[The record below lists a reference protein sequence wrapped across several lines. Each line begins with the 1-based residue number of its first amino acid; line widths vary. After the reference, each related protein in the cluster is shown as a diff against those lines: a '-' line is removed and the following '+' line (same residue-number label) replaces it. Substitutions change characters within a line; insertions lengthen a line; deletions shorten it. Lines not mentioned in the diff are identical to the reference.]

1 MASVVASDELK
12 PDAEG
17 DELFRMELE
26 HVTREFGGGAFSTK
40 PPIVA
45 VDDVSLTIDE
55 SDPKITTIAGESGS
69 GKTTLARLLMGTIR
83 PSSGTM
89 YYRGNDFTKLS
100 RGDSWRFR
108 QEVQSI
114 YQDPFGSYNPFYKVD
129 HVLEAPIN
137 HFKLASSRAERKR
150 KIEDALAMVGL
161 QPGDTLG
168 RFPHQLSGG
177 QRQRI
182 MVARAMLIRP
192 KLILADEPVS
202 MVDASL
208 RATILDSI
216 RRLNREVGISVVYI
230 THDLTTAL
238 QISDNILVMY
248 RGSVVEAG
256 AVERVILEPK
266 HPYTQLLIES
276 IPQPDPEN
284 KWGDEPPSPRFE
296 DFGSMMGCKFADRC
310 PHVMDMCGEA
320 QPPRYQVETHRQAQ
334 CYLYRDEAA
343 PMAAADLASIFQ
355 ARRAELNI

>member
-1 MASVVASDELK
+1 MSSVMETDEVM
-12 PDAEG
+12 DDSGEN
-17 DELFRMELE
+17 ELFRMELE

-45 VDDVSLTIDE
+45 VDDVSLTVDE

-89 YYRGNDFTKLS
+89 YYRGKDFTKLS
-100 RGDSWRFR
+100 RGDSWQFR

-129 HVLEAPIN
+129 HVLEAPIH
-137 HFKLASSRAERKR
+137 HFKLASSRADRKR
-150 KIEDALAMVGL
+150 MIEDALAMVGL

-296 DFGSMMGCKFADRC
+296 DFGSMRGCKFADRC

-320 QPPRYQVETHRQAQ
+320 QPPRYQVEAHRQAQ
-334 CYLYRDEAA
+334 CYLYRDESA

-355 ARRAELNI
+355 ARRAELNV

>member
-1 MASVVASDELK
+1 M
-12 PDAEG
+12 
-17 DELFRMELE
+17 RLE
-26 HVTREFGGGAFSTK
+26 HVTRTFGGGALSTK

-45 VDDVSLTIDE
+45 VDDVSLSIDE
-55 SDPKITTIAGESGS
+55 DEPKITTIAGESGS
-69 GKTTLARLLMGTIR
+69 GKTTLARLLMGTIS
-83 PSSGTM
+83 PSFGSM
-89 YYRGNDFTKLS
+89 YYRGKDFSKLS
-100 RGDSWRFR
+100 RRESWQFK

-129 HVLEAPIN
+129 HVLETPISR
-137 HFKLASSRAERKR
+137 FKLATSKQAKDQI
-150 KIEDALAMVGL
+150 IEEALAMVGL

-182 MVARAMLIRP
+182 MVARALLIKPR
-192 KLILADEPVS
+192 LILADEPVS

-216 RRLNREVGISVVYI
+216 RRLNREIGISVVYI

-248 RGSVVEAG
+248 RGSVVESG

-276 IPQPDPEN
+276 IPQPDPDN
-284 KWGDEPPSPRFE
+284 KWGDEPPSARFE
-296 DFGSMMGCKFADRC
+296 DFDTMFGCKFADRC
-310 PHVMDMCGEA
+310 PHVMDICNEA
-320 QPPRYQVETHRQAQ
+320 QPPALRLEAHRQAQ
-334 CYLYRDEAA
+334 CYLYQDEASEMED
-343 PMAAADLASIFQ
+343 PDLASIFQ
-355 ARRAELNI
+355 DRRAELNV

>member
-1 MASVVASDELK
+1 MATVMDT
-12 PDAEG
+12 G
-17 DELFRMELE
+17 DEMGHEEDSDLFHMKLE
-26 HVTREFGGGAFSTK
+26 HVTREFGGGALSTK

-89 YYRGNDFTKLS
+89 LYRGKDFTRLS
-100 RGDSWRFR
+100 RSDSWSFR

-129 HVLEAPIN
+129 HVLEAPIH
-137 HFKLASSRAERKR
+137 HFKLASSRAARNQM
-150 KIEDALAMVGL
+150 IEEALEMVGL

-182 MVARAMLIRP
+182 MVARALLIRP

-248 RGSVVEAG
+248 RGSVVESG

-296 DFGSMMGCKFADRC
+296 DFSSMMGCKFADRC
-310 PHVMDMCGEA
+310 PHVMDMCGES
-320 QPPRYQVETHRQAQ
+320 QPPRYQIEAHRQAQ
-334 CYLYRDEAA
+334 CYLYGDESQ
-343 PMAAADLASIFQ
+343 PMEDADLASIFQ
-355 ARRAELNI
+355 ARRAELNV

>member
-1 MASVVASDELK
+1 M
-12 PDAEG
+12 
-17 DELFRMELE
+17 RLE
-26 HVTREFGGGAFSTK
+26 HVTRTFGGGVLSSK

-45 VDDVSLTIDE
+45 VDDVSLSIDE
-55 SDPKITTIAGESGS
+55 DEPQITTIAGESGS

-83 PSSGTM
+83 PSDGTM
-89 YYRGNDFTKLS
+89 YYRGKDFTKLS
-100 RGDSWRFR
+100 RRESWKFK

-129 HVLEAPIN
+129 HVLETPIN
-137 HFKLASSRAERKR
+137 RFKLATSRQAKR
-150 KIEDALAMVGL
+150 SMIEDALAMVGL

-182 MVARAMLIRP
+182 MVARALLIKPR
-192 KLILADEPVS
+192 LILADEPVS

-216 RRLNREVGISVVYI
+216 RRLNREIGISVIYI

-248 RGSVVEAG
+248 RGSVVESG

-276 IPQPDPEN
+276 IPQPDPDN
-284 KWGDEPPSPRFE
+284 KWGDEPPGARFE
-296 DFGSMMGCKFADRC
+296 DFSSMFGCKFADRC
-310 PHVMDMCGEA
+310 PHVMEMCGEE
-320 QPPRYQVETHRQAQ
+320 QPPSFQLEQHRQAQ
-334 CYLYRDEAA
+334 CYLYRDESSIMED
-343 PMAAADLASIFQ
+343 PDLASIFQ
-355 ARRAELNI
+355 ERRSELNV